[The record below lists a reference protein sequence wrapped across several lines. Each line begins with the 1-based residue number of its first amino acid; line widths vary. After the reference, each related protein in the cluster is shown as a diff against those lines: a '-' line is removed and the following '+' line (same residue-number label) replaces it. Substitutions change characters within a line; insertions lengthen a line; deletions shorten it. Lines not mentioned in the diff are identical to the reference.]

1 MEKNKTR
8 HTGSMQKGNK
18 EKKLIRN
25 EGTKVKH
32 IRKRNE
38 SNNTQSIGL
47 FKQSL
52 KEEVLQLM
60 NRPFIPFKSRC
71 ISFPPYGPHKTMSDH
86 APKHLSFESVKIM
99 RPT

>member
-1 MEKNKTR
+1 MEKNKTK

-38 SNNTQSIGL
+38 SNNTQSI
-47 FKQSL
+47 
-52 KEEVLQLM
+52 
-60 NRPFIPFKSRC
+60 
-71 ISFPPYGPHKTMSDH
+71 
-86 APKHLSFESVKIM
+86 
-99 RPT
+99 